1 MGIKVTNI
9 PETLPTSTIDLNS
22 LTAKT
27 TPVDADLT
35 LLGDSASS
43 FANKKST
50 FTNLKTFLK
59 TYFDTLYQT
68 VSTALLKANNLS
80 DLTNV
85 ATAKSNLSLVKSDV
99 GLGNVD
105 NTTDLNKPV
114 STATQT
120 ALDLKVTEI
129 SGTDNA
135 IVRNDGTGGNIQNSG
150 VLVDDSNNI
159 VLPTTTAGN
168 SIGFVF
174 KGAVRF
180 IHNYFG
186 NYSGLLGNNLF
197 IGMDSGNVTSN
208 GSSANYEASFN
219 IGIGSNTL
227 KAVTTGYYN
236 TAIGYDSLK
245 AVTTGR
251 LNFGLGTL
259 SLQAVTTGS
268 RNVAVGGECS
278 YYTGATSTDNTMV
291 GSRAGYGV
299 TGNSYS
305 NNTGI
310 GSSALYALTKGGNN
324 VAIGY
329 QAGNV
334 LTTGAYNIIIG
345 HDCDPSANNASNELN
360 IGNVIKG
367 TGMYGAGKVGIYN
380 GSMGAFIG
388 GKEKE
393 FFADAGNT
401 TTGETDAMSYTTP
414 ANRLNVNGECLEG
427 EYCGTFVNHISDTRQ
442 IKLKFATITIFDSTA
457 LPTPTSTQW
466 NLKFSIVRVSSS
478 VVRCSVTFTN
488 STGILFLPTQYTEV
502 TGLTLSNT
510 NILKLTLQSST
521 NTNDIVAKSGIIKWL
536 AAGN

>member
-1 MGIKVTNI
+1 MGIKITNI

-50 FTNLKTFLK
+50 FTNLKAFFK

-129 SGTDNA
+129 TGTDNA
-135 IVRNDGTGGNIQNSG
+135 IVRNDGTGGNIQNSS
-150 VLVDDSNNI
+150 VTISD
-159 VLPTTTAGN
+159 AG
-168 SIGFVF
+168 
-174 KGAVRF
+174 
-180 IHNYFG
+180 
-186 NYSGLLGNNLF
+186 L
-197 IGMDSGNVTSN
+197 
-208 GSSANYEASFN
+208 
-219 IGIGSNTL
+219 
-227 KAVTTGYYN
+227 VTTNGGFKVNTN
-236 TAIGYDSLK
+236 TAFVSSDGAKIYK
-245 AVTTGR
+245 AAT
-251 LNFGLGTL
+251 LG
-259 SLQAVTTGS
+259 
-268 RNVAVGGECS
+268 
-278 YYTGATSTDNTMV
+278 MV
-291 GSRAGYGV
+291 IQGV
-299 TGNSYS
+299 TGSS
-305 NNTGI
+305 TDVCFVTPTGVRLMENPTGTTNLVS
-310 GSSALYALTKGGNN
+310 GS
-324 VAIGY
+324 
-329 QAGNV
+329 AGNV
-334 LTTGAYNIIIG
+334 NYYLGYSTMT
-345 HDCDPSANNASNELN
+345 ANNPTFYVYGWNGSAAKYGSLKVATD
-360 IGNVIKG
+360 GNFQI
-367 TGMYGAGKVGIYN
+367 YSQGKVAIYN
-380 GSMGAFIG
+380 GSISAFIG

-442 IKLKFATITIFDSTA
+442 IKLKFAGTTVFDSTA
-457 LPTPTSTQW
+457 LPTPTATEW
-466 NLKFSIVRVSSS
+466 FIKFSIVRKDANT
-478 VVRCSVTFTN
+478 VRCFVVFTN
-488 STGILFLPTQYTEV
+488 TTGILFTPGKYTEV

-521 NTNDIVAKSGIIKWL
+521 NTNDIVAKSGIIKWSP
-536 AAGN
+536 AGN